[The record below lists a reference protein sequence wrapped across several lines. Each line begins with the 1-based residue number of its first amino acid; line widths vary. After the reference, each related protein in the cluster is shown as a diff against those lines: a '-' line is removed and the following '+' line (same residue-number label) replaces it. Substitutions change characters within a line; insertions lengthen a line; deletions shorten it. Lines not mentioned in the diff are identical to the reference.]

1 MVPEEVVRGKQ
12 VETPQ
17 KPHDVVEIS
26 EETVQET
33 KVKNKV
39 KKEKTAKVAAVKKQ
53 EDELN
58 DIA

>member
-1 MVPEEVVRGKQ
+1 
-12 VETPQ
+12 
-17 KPHDVVEIS
+17 
-26 EETVQET
+26 VQET